1 MKVNAIL
8 MLWRR
13 FRADRRG
20 NIAMIAAL
28 SILGLVGSAGLGIDY
43 YNALAAKTRLD
54 LASDAAAIAAIN
66 AAQSYIEA
74 NSATQTDPALSTAAE
89 AAGEAQALKV
99 FNSNAGSTAKIAATP
114 TITISRIGQTFNA
127 TITYQATSQ
136 NAFGPIFGVKQI
148 NITGTSASSLTMG
161 KYLDFYLL
169 LDVSGSMG
177 LPATTAG
184 QTQLAAIS
192 PDMKNVYPGGCVFAC
207 HFSQK
212 MCTTIAKPSTAQACQ
227 GYNLAQSN
235 NIELRAAAVGS
246 AVQSLL
252 STATATETITNQYR
266 VGLYPFISQM
276 GTLYALSTNLTAA
289 QTAAGTLG
297 SLLDTGQSTTAY
309 GSGGTHFEN
318 AIPSLNT
325 LITTVGT
332 GSAASSPQPFVFL
345 VTDGADNNQYYT
357 TSSNSWTGSQP
368 QNMDPTLC
376 TPLKNCGIT
385 VAVLY
390 IPYPPIT
397 NPNPN
402 FANNEDGKVNAI
414 IPDIPTELQQC
425 ASPGFYFSA
434 STPQDITNAMQ
445 AMFAQSLAAARL
457 TQ

>member
-1 MKVNAIL
+1 M
-8 MLWRR
+8 
-13 FRADRRG
+13 
-20 NIAMIAAL
+20 
-28 SILGLVGSAGLGIDY
+28 
-43 YNALAAKTRLD
+43 
-54 LASDAAAIAAIN
+54 
-66 AAQSYIEA
+66 
-74 NSATQTDPALSTAAE
+74 
-89 AAGEAQALKV
+89 
-99 FNSNAGSTAKIAATP
+99 
-114 TITISRIGQTFNA
+114 
-127 TITYQATSQ
+127 
-136 NAFGPIFGVKQI
+136 
-148 NITGTSASSLTMG
+148 TGTS
-161 KYLDFYLL
+161 
-169 LDVSGSMG
+169 
-177 LPATTAG
+177 P
-184 QTQLAAIS
+184 
-192 PDMKNVYPGGCVFAC
+192 
-207 HFSQK
+207 
-212 MCTTIAKPSTAQACQ
+212 
-227 GYNLAQSN
+227 
-235 NIELRAAAVGS
+235 
-246 AVQSLL
+246 
-252 STATATETITNQYR
+252 R

-276 GTLYALSTNLTAA
+276 GTLYALSNNLTAA
-289 QTAAGTLG
+289 QTAAGPLG

-376 TPLKNCGIT
+376 TPLKNRGIT

-445 AMFAQSLAAARL
+445 AIFA
-457 TQ
+457 